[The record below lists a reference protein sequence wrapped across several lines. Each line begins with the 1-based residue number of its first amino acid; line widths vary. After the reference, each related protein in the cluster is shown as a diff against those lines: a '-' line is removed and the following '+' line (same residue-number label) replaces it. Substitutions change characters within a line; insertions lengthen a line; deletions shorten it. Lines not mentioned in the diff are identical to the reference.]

1 MEIKKEAAIEI
12 GEETIRIPPE
22 TLASIM
28 CAAVR
33 QFDRDIDN
41 SEAKDGDAYIAFC
54 KERRDIAE
62 EIADKLIKYKR

>member
-1 MEIKKEAAIEI
+1 MKEKEAIIEI
-12 GEETIRIPPE
+12 GEEVVRIPPE

-41 SEAKDGDAYIAFC
+41 AEAKDGDAYIDFC

-62 EIADKLIKYKR
+62 GIADKLIKYKR